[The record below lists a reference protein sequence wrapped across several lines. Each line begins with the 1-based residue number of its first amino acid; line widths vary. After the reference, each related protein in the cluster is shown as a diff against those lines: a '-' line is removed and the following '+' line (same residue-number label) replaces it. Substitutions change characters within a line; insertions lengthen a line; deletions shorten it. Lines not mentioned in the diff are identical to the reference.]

1 MQKTF
6 TVSTSVSVFEKLSD
20 LTATEMALLVEAGKA
35 LLGAYAPYSGF
46 KVGAAVMLE
55 GGEIVVGNNQ
65 ENAAY
70 PSGLCAE
77 RVALFAARAVHPN
90 KKILALAV
98 QASSGDTDVNIPVS
112 PCGSCRQVMAE
123 YEFNQNTDFPVLLSG
138 ATGPIYRFNSAN
150 DLLPLAFQGGFLKK
164 K

>member
-6 TVSTSVSVFEKLSD
+6 NISASVLVFEQLSD
-20 LTATEMALLVEAGKA
+20 LPAAEMALLVEAGKA

-46 KVGAAVMLE
+46 KVGAAVLLE

-98 QASSGDTDVNIPVS
+98 QASSLDIEVNSPVS
-112 PCGSCRQVMAE
+112 PCGSCRQVMCE
-123 YEFNQNTDFPVLLSG
+123 YEFNQQANYPVLLSG
-138 ATGPIYRFNSAN
+138 AQGQIYRFESAS
-150 DLLPLAFQGGFLKK
+150 DLLPLAFQGNFLKK
-164 K
+164 